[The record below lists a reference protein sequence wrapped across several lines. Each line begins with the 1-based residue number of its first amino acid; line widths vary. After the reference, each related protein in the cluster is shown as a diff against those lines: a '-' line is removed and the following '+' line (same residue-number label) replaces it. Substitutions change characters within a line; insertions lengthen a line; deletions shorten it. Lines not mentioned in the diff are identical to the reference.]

1 MLRKL
6 PDDIQALGR
15 TSPFRDL
22 SKRELDAVARLGTVI
37 DRGASKVVCRM
48 HQSTAQLGVI
58 VSGEV
63 AATTAG
69 GRRRHLRDGD
79 CFGSLSDSR
88 HDAEPEEVEAVTPVT
103 LFVVGRR
110 EFATLRDACPRLA
123 ARLEGVPDVKPTP
136 SSSRTEG
143 RSWHAVPAT
152 T

>member
-1 MLRKL
+1 
-6 PDDIQALGR
+6 
-15 TSPFRDL
+15 
-22 SKRELDAVARLGTVI
+22 
-37 DRGASKVVCRM
+37 M

-123 ARLEGVPDVKPTP
+123 ARLASVPDVKPTP